1 MVCQFDSFTIA
12 LLTTGD
18 HGRVIQFMAKRTNP
32 LVKDSSNIILSVIG
46 ELIHQRILNKKH
58 EVYVYIAS

>member
-18 HGRVIQFMAKRTNP
+18 HDRVIQFMAKRTNP
-32 LVKDSSNIILSVIG
+32 LVKDSSNIVLSVIG
-46 ELIHQRILNKKH
+46 ELIH
-58 EVYVYIAS
+58 